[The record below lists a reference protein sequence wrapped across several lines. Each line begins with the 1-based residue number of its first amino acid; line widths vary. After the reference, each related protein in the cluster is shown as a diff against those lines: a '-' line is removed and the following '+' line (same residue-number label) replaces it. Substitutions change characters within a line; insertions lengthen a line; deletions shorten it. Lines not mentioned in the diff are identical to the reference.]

1 MVTISGML
9 REKQN
14 RLFRDLIFIFLSLL
28 IVSVAVFSLS
38 SFSSGSI
45 SYYVLGESA
54 DESSVKELS
63 SSLGL
68 ERPFFI
74 RYLEFLK
81 SFFTFNWG
89 KNIQGYEIRSLIAKR
104 FSVTVEVLLLTLIL
118 SLPLS
123 ILASCSAMKK
133 QRGLLDRGSDLLVLF
148 IMSLPSFSIAILLML
163 IFSVS
168 IPFFPTSGFVPLSL
182 SLAGNLRTVFLP
194 SLSLAL
200 MHGALY
206 VRVLKKSLR
215 RELCSE
221 YVQGAR
227 ARGKGWQDIIYRE
240 AFPPAS
246 LSLLSLASQSVSS
259 LIAGSAVTETVFAL
273 PGLGSLIVS
282 ASLARDTQTVS
293 ILIMLIALT
302 VSITSIAAR
311 ILISCMSGRGGVD
324 G

>member
-1 MVTISGML
+1 M
-9 REKQN
+9 
-14 RLFRDLIFIFLSLL
+14 
-28 IVSVAVFSLS
+28 
-38 SFSSGSI
+38 
-45 SYYVLGESA
+45 
-54 DESSVKELS
+54 
-63 SSLGL
+63 
-68 ERPFFI
+68 
-74 RYLEFLK
+74 
-81 SFFTFNWG
+81 
-89 KNIQGYEIRSLIAKR
+89 
-104 FSVTVEVLLLTLIL
+104 
-118 SLPLS
+118 
-123 ILASCSAMKK
+123 
-133 QRGLLDRGSDLLVLF
+133 
-148 IMSLPSFSIAILLML
+148 
-163 IFSVS
+163 
-168 IPFFPTSGFVPLSL
+168 
-182 SLAGNLRTVFLP
+182 
-194 SLSLAL
+194 
-200 MHGALY
+200 
-206 VRVLKKSLR
+206 KKSLR

-221 YVQGAR
+221 YVLGAR